1 MTPDRATL
9 VRSSW
14 GSLAHRR
21 GTAVQ
26 EFHARLDALSPGL
39 SAHLRSLGPECPE
52 VRRVATVDLLI
63 RRLDRPERLVS
74 ALTYLGRRYGA
85 RMPAPDDL
93 DLIRV
98 AMIGTLE
105 AMARTEFTWEHRAA
119 WNEGF
124 LLVGRI
130 LRRMAVVL
138 R

>member
-1 MTPDRATL
+1 MTPDRAAL

-14 GSLAHRR
+14 ASLAHRR

-26 EFHARLDALSPGL
+26 DFHARLDTLSPGL
-39 SAHLRSLGPECPE
+39 SVHLRSLGPDCPE
-52 VRRVATVDLLI
+52 DRRVATADLLI
-63 RRLDRPERLVS
+63 RRLDRPDRLVS
-74 ALTYLGRRYGA
+74 ALAYLGRRYGA
-85 RMPAPDDL
+85 RMPAPDEL

-98 AMIGTLE
+98 AMLGTL
-105 AMARTEFTWEHRAA
+105 ADMARVEFTWEHRAA

-130 LRRMAVVL
+130 LRRMAIVL